1 VSADP
6 SEEIA
11 PEFLSWIDEFIAH
24 LDAERGLSTA
34 YQLST
39 RHSLE
44 SFAGWAQ
51 GKYLAGWGAI
61 EPKHLGQYLA
71 ERKMQG
77 LAPASIKLEAVAL
90 RIFLRFLTARQ
101 ELPSDPARHLPTPKI
116 GQSLPETLRPEQVER
131 LIECIPTNTA
141 AGLRDRAIFEVFY
154 ACGLRAAEV
163 CRLRLEEV
171 QLLERTLR
179 VTGKGEKTRLVPI
192 GSKAIEALEIYLRQ
206 VRPEWVRPKTG
217 SHVFLSLRGRPLTP
231 QRLWQLAKHYARM
244 AGLEENVYP
253 HLLRHSFA
261 THLLSNGA
269 DLRVIQELLG
279 HADLATTQI
288 YTHVESGRLRKVHA
302 QFHPRA
308 RMRRSEPDAPK
319 TQTDGA
325 MGSGA
330 FSSDAT

>member
-1 VSADP
+1 MGEGNFHSLVVSADSP
-6 SEEIA
+6 A
-11 PEFLSWIDEFIAH
+11 DVPPEFLSFIDEFIAH

-44 SFAGWAQ
+44 SFARWAQ
-51 GKYLAGWGAI
+51 AQKLIDWASIQAA
-61 EPKHLGQYLA
+61 HLGQYLA
-71 ERKMQG
+71 ERKKQG

-90 RIFLRFLTARQ
+90 RIFLRFLTARNK
-101 ELPSDPARHLPTPKI
+101 LVSDPARHLPTPKI
-116 GQSLPETLRPEQVER
+116 GQNLPETLRPEQVEK
-131 LIECIPTNTA
+131 LLECIPTNTPT
-141 AGLRDRAIFEVFY
+141 GLRDRAIFEVFY

-171 QLLERTLR
+171 QLEERTLR

-192 GSKAIEALEIYLRQ
+192 GSKAIEALEGYLRQ
-206 VRPEWVRPKTG
+206 VRPGWVRPKTG
-217 SHVFLSLRGRPLTP
+217 SQLFLSLRGRPLTP
-231 QRLWQLAKHYARM
+231 QRLWQLAKQYARM

-261 THLLSNGA
+261 THLLANGA

-279 HADLATTQI
+279 HADLATTQV
-288 YTHVESGRLRKVHA
+288 YTQVESGRLRKVHA

-308 RMRRSEPDAPK
+308 RMRRTTPDEP
-319 TQTDGA
+319 T
-325 MGSGA
+325 
-330 FSSDAT
+330 SSD